1 MSEHKV
7 RRPAAGAQQQ
17 VAPSCQG
24 PLKLQPSPG
33 QLAVLQSPSLPCAAP
48 LAASKFGCS
57 RPATPEPV
65 RCVQAQV
72 TCGVRLDVLDRVLGI
87 IRGDLQQ
94 AGIRHR
100 CVGGESAGDTQLLT
114 QQTHSMQSA
123 SQHPQQSCIS
133 LQTWV
138 ATCADACPLGLAT
151 PAGWWSAAAATG
163 ASWTWCQ
170 RRRASCR
177 CVHRSMAGRAGGV
190 EGS

>member
-1 MSEHKV
+1 MQ
-7 RRPAAGAQQQ
+7 AAQRDERAQGEAASGGALQQ

-100 CVGGESAGDTQLLT
+100 CVGGESVDGAQLLT
-114 QQTHSMQSA
+114 QQTRSMQSR
-123 SQHPQQSCIS
+123 QRPQQS
-133 LQTWV
+133 
-138 ATCADACPLGLAT
+138 
-151 PAGWWSAAAATG
+151 
-163 ASWTWCQ
+163 
-170 RRRASCR
+170 
-177 CVHRSMAGRAGGV
+177 
-190 EGS
+190 